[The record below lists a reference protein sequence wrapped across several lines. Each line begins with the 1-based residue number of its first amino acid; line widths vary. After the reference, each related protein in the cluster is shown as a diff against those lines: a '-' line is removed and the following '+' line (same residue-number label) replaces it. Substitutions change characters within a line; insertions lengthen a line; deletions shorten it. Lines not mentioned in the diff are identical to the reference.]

1 VKESMVKESA
11 AYEIRK
17 EGLRNK
23 ARIIRVDVKKASEI
37 FGKTTKTPEQTLIE
51 IHGNI
56 DGWEG
61 RIGTIP
67 KPASRYISP
76 KSKMAMFLARYKKP
90 PEVGMTVDAAT
101 NEKGYWTLEL

>member
-1 VKESMVKESA
+1 MVKESA

-17 EGLRNK
+17 KGLRNK
-23 ARIIRVDVKKASEI
+23 ARIIRVDTKKAIEI
-37 FGKTTKTPEQTLIE
+37 YGKNTKTPEQPLIE

-67 KPASRYISP
+67 KPASKYVSS
-76 KSKMAMFLARYKKP
+76 KSKMAKFLEKYKKP
-90 PEVGMTVDAAT
+90 PEAGMTVDVET
-101 NEKGYWTLEL
+101 NEKGYWTLVL